1 MVVDK
6 LFIVYFCS
14 HRLLDRF
21 GPIVCG
27 RHHILRQNKQNQSS
41 ISAQVKGI
49 R

>member
-6 LFIVYFCS
+6 LFIVHFCS
-14 HRLLDRF
+14 YRLLDRF